1 MRRLDLLVEVADLS
15 QDALS
20 GVSLTVGLGQVI
32 VSRGK
37 LLQAFLQ
44 GHDGIDGPR
53 FRLYPLVQRTHAT
66 ADRLAQAV
74 LPHR

>member
-44 GHDGIDGPR
+44 GHDGIDGP
-53 FRLYPLVQRTHAT
+53 
-66 ADRLAQAV
+66 
-74 LPHR
+74 